1 MKSDKRKLFQQSIK
15 RLASLQLAIQLLF
28 VISIL
33 IAIGTFIEQD
43 QSLSF
48 YKENYPETSPIF
60 GFVSWKFITLLQLN
74 QIYTS
79 YWFIAILALF
89 SATLLSCTFTTQ
101 LPSLKKFRLWYFIKD
116 NRKLKSFVSHETF
129 SLKSTNKIVYQ
140 LNKNS
145 YHTFRQGKK
154 NYAYSGL
161 LGRFA
166 PIIVHF
172 SIILLLLG
180 STIGAL
186 NGYTAQEIIPRGDI
200 FHIQNLTKSG
210 NFSYVGQN
218 FSWRINDFCITYTKE
233 SQTNQF
239 YSDLSLLDKNGNE
252 LKRKTIFVNEPFVF
266 KGLTMYQT
274 DWNIIGLKVKLEDSQ
289 KIIQIPLK
297 KISKNGRNFW
307 FGSIPSNSDGTDK
320 LSLVVNDLKGKVF
333 LYDKKG
339 NFIQEVELGNKF
351 LLNSKFNVQL
361 YDFITSTGLQIKIDP
376 GLSTV
381 YFSFFLL
388 MVSTYVSFISY
399 SQVWGVEKSKQVVL
413 AGMSNRAVLFFQEEF
428 KKIKL
433 KVL

>member
-1 MKSDKRKLFQQSIK
+1 MKPDKRKLFQSSLK

-48 YKENYPETSPIF
+48 YKENYPEINPIF
-60 GFVSWKFITLLQLN
+60 GFISWKFIIFLQLN

-79 YWFIAILALF
+79 YWFIAILMLF

-101 LPSLKKFRLWYFIKD
+101 LPSLKKFRLWYFIK
-116 NRKLKSFVSHETF
+116 NNKKLKSFASHETF
-129 SLKSTNKIVYQ
+129 SSKSTNKLVYY
-140 LNKNS
+140 LNKNN

-180 STIGAL
+180 STIGSL
-186 NGYTAQEIIPRGDI
+186 SGYTAQEIIPRGDI

-218 FSWRINDFCITYTKE
+218 FSWRINDFWITYTKE

-266 KGLTMYQT
+266 NGLTMYQT
-274 DWNIIGLKVKLEDSQ
+274 DWNILGLKVKLEDNS
-289 KIIQIPLK
+289 IIQIPLK

-307 FGSIPSNSDGTDK
+307 FGSIPSNSAATDN

-333 LYDKKG
+333 LYDKEGK
-339 NFIQEVELGNKF
+339 FIQEVQLGNIF
-351 LLNSKFNVQL
+351 LLNGKFSVQL

-381 YFSFFLL
+381 YFSFLFL

-399 SQVWGVEKSKQVVL
+399 SQVWGVEKSKQVIL
-413 AGMSNRAVLFFQEEF
+413 AGTSNRAVLFFQEEF

>member
-200 FHIQNLTKSG
+200 FHIQNLTK
-210 NFSYVGQN
+210 
-218 FSWRINDFCITYTKE
+218 FCI
-233 SQTNQF
+233 
-239 YSDLSLLDKNGNE
+239 
-252 LKRKTIFVNEPFVF
+252 
-266 KGLTMYQT
+266 
-274 DWNIIGLKVKLEDSQ
+274 
-289 KIIQIPLK
+289 
-297 KISKNGRNFW
+297 
-307 FGSIPSNSDGTDK
+307 NS
-320 LSLVVNDLKGKVF
+320 
-333 LYDKKG
+333 
-339 NFIQEVELGNKF
+339 
-351 LLNSKFNVQL
+351 
-361 YDFITSTGLQIKIDP
+361 
-376 GLSTV
+376 
-381 YFSFFLL
+381 
-388 MVSTYVSFISY
+388 
-399 SQVWGVEKSKQVVL
+399 
-413 AGMSNRAVLFFQEEF
+413 
-428 KKIKL
+428 
-433 KVL
+433 